1 MALNY
6 YYSDVANANT
16 VMFDEDDYMRP
27 DTQTII
33 FSTMSVGLGE
43 ITSDNWIEFYSRM
56 RIVQKILGHSDPIPP
71 SRVKEHIGLRTN
83 VNNETRAKWMKRW
96 IGYEIDEIIREAT
109 RECESKQSV
118 S

>member
-16 VMFDEDDYMRP
+16 VMFDEDDYMRS

-43 ITSDNWIEFYSRM
+43 ITGDNWLEFYARL
-56 RIVQKILGHSDPIPP
+56 RIVQKLRGYPDPIPP

-83 VNNETRAKWMKRW
+83 VNNETRAQWMKRW
-96 IGYEIDEIIREAT
+96 IGYEFDEIIREGVK
-109 RECESKQSV
+109 ECNPLVRSQ
-118 S
+118 